1 MLSLSSGGAALANEF
16 DLLSSPTPT
25 KNYIIDD
32 AGVLNRT
39 TKKGLSEELNKLEVS
54 LRNGRGLRVR
64 RIGAFETIGAKV
76 RILYGCQM

>member
-1 MLSLSSGGAALANEF
+1 MLSLSSGSAALANEF

-39 TKKGLSEELNKLEVS
+39 TKKGLSEELNKLEVRPGS
-54 LRNGRGLRVR
+54 AGGWD
-64 RIGAFETIGAKV
+64 
-76 RILYGCQM
+76 

>member
-1 MLSLSSGGAALANEF
+1 MRDRNILLGLYIQEPHSQAGAAAMLSLSSGSAALANEF

-39 TKKGLSEELNKLEVS
+39 TKKGLSEELNKLEVR
-54 LRNGRGLRVR
+54 L
-64 RIGAFETIGAKV
+64 E
-76 RILYGCQM
+76 

>member
-1 MLSLSSGGAALANEF
+1 MLSLSSGSAALANEF

-39 TKKGLSEELNKLEVS
+39 TKKGLSEELNKLEVRPGKCRR
-54 LRNGRGLRVR
+54 LGMRRGLCALV
-64 RIGAFETIGAKV
+64 T
-76 RILYGCQM
+76 